1 MASDT
6 RSVTGLTGR
15 YATALF
21 ELAEEQG
28 SLDQVADD
36 LGTLAALIE
45 ESDDLDRMLHSPVI
59 SRAEQGAAMDTI
71 LSQAGASDLTKK
83 FVGLAVLNRRLFALT
98 DIIVSFL
105 SILAG
110 HRGELTAEVTSAF
123 PLNDEQSAD
132 LRRVLKDSV
141 DGNVTLDAKVDP
153 RLLGGLIIKIGSRMV
168 DSSLSTK
175 LQQLR
180 LAMRGV
186 G

>member
-21 ELAEEQG
+21 ELADEQG

-36 LGTLAALIE
+36 LSILSALID
-45 ESDDLDRMLHSPVI
+45 ESDDLNRMLRTPVI
-59 SRAEQGAAMDTI
+59 SRAEQGMAMDAI
-71 LSQAGASDLTKK
+71 LTQAGASDLTKK
-83 FVGLAVLNRRLFALT
+83 FVGLTVFNRRLFALK
-98 DIIVSFL
+98 DIIVGYL
-105 SILAG
+105 TILADR
-110 HRGELTAEVTSAF
+110 RGELTAEVTSAF
-123 PLNDEQSAD
+123 PLSDQQVGELLN
-132 LRRVLKDSV
+132 VLKLAV
-141 DGNVTLDAKVDP
+141 GGNVTLNAEIDP
-153 RLLGGLIIKIGSRMV
+153 GLLGGLVVKIGSRMV